1 MFDKKFKF
9 LFRKKTQKIDRNVT
23 YKRTLGLFDITA
35 IGLSC
40 SLNGIFIM
48 IGESIK
54 YQSGPSIMISF
65 VFAALACI
73 LSGLCFCE
81 LSTKIQN
88 SGAAY
93 SYMYVTMGEF
103 LAFCMGWNYIFQYII
118 GKFIYIKNNSLQ
130 AFSIFFV
137 PYYDVS

>member
-1 MFDKKFKF
+1 MFGKKLEF
-9 LFRKKTQKIDRNVT
+9 LFRKKTQQIERNLS
-23 YKRTLGLFDITA
+23 YKRTLGLFDIIA

-54 YQSGPSIMISF
+54 YESGPSILISF
-65 VFAALACI
+65 TLAAVACI

-81 LSTKIQN
+81 LSSKIQN

-93 SYMYVTMGEF
+93 SYLYVTMGEF

-118 GKFIYIKNNSLQ
+118 GKINFNSKL
-130 AFSIFFV
+130 
-137 PYYDVS
+137 

>member
-1 MFDKKFKF
+1 MFEKKFKF
-9 LFRKKTQKIDRNVT
+9 LFRKKTQKIDRNVS
-23 YKRTLGLFDITA
+23 YKRTLDLFDIIA

-48 IGESIK
+48 IGDSIK
-54 YQSGPSIMISF
+54 YESGPSIMISF
-65 VFAALACI
+65 IFAAIACI

-81 LSTKIQN
+81 LSTNIQN

-118 GKFIYIKNNSLQ
+118 GKLIYFYN
-130 AFSIFFV
+130 IFV
-137 PYYDVS
+137 LVRNLT